1 MEVLYRD
8 DVLLVV
14 NKPSGLLTHRGLAN
28 DRDNALVRARAL
40 AGCYVHPVHR
50 LDRATSGVLVF
61 ALDAD
66 AARVLGKQVEAG
78 GFDKRYLALVRGAT
92 QDAFE
97 IDYPLPALEAP
108 KDAARKPARTSLR
121 TLARFERSSL
131 LECIPHTGRPH
142 QLRRHLKHISH
153 PIAGDTRYGDGKH
166 NRALRERFGLYRLA
180 LHAARLS
187 LTHPRSGERM
197 TLQAGLP
204 DDLAAALHAMS
215 LLDMAAQYCVS
226 HA

>member
-8 DVLLVV
+8 EVLLVV

-28 DRDNALVRARAL
+28 DRDNALVRARAI

-61 ALDAD
+61 ALDAE
-66 AARVLGKQVEAG
+66 AARVLGKQVESG
-78 GFDKRYLALVRGAT
+78 GWGKRYLALVRGAT
-92 QDAFE
+92 ADAFE
-97 IDYPLPALEAP
+97 IDYALPALEAP
-108 KDAARKPARTSLR
+108 RDAERKPARTSLR
-121 TLARFERSSL
+121 TLGRFERSSL

-180 LHAARLS
+180 LHAASLS
-187 LTHPRSGERM
+187 LTHPRSGERL
-197 TLQAGLP
+197 TLRASVP
-204 DDLAAALHAMS
+204 EDLAGALRAMS
-215 LLDMAAQYCVS
+215 LLSVAEQLTRA
-226 HA
+226 